1 MRSLIVNLAEK
12 TNKLSLPVL
21 SRIVFLLGFL
31 LIIFLWILIYYQTS
45 YDYAR
50 TIEENS
56 NETMNIA
63 IAFEEHALSIFSEM
77 DKDLLYLKQ
86 AYEQGGTSSPVFNS
100 YWDVMVN
107 NPNRTQILVLN
118 EHGDVIKSAHQPP
131 KPNLSD
137 REYFQEHSSNGN
149 HNLNIGKTIKGVYSG
164 RQVIPMSRR
173 VSKADG
179 TFGGVVVILLRT
191 DYFLSFYNKM
201 DIGQNQLISLNG
213 MDGFNR
219 TRQTNDD
226 AESGQD
232 IRASELWK
240 RVQAGQ
246 VVGTHISTNAIDG
259 FHRLNSFR
267 VIPEYR
273 VVVAVGKSTQCVL
286 KEYQNRKGIYTI
298 VGLVASLCILAY
310 CSLFIA
316 WYGQQRT
323 LNKEISRLERLNLV
337 GEMAAGIGHEVR
349 NPLTTVRGY
358 LQWFQRKT
366 GFSAYQEQLTT
377 MIEEIDRANSII
389 TEFLSLAKDK
399 SVVLKQGNLNDVL
412 DALSPLLQAEAY
424 HLGYGL
430 KIEKIDIPDNWFDDS
445 QVRQMLLNLARNGFE
460 AMEPG
465 NTLTIKSYTEGNQNI
480 VAVCDVGKGIPQN
493 IIDKIGTPFVTT
505 KDTGTGLGLAVCY
518 RIADRHNAKIEFET
532 SEKGT
537 TFYVKFGLEKAD

>member
-12 TNKLSLPVL
+12 TNKLPLPVL

-31 LIIFLWILIYYQTS
+31 LITFLWILIYYQTS
-45 YDYAR
+45 YDYTR

-63 IAFEEHALSIFSEM
+63 RAFEEHALSVFSET

-100 YWDVMVN
+100 YWSIMVN
-107 NPNRTQILVLN
+107 NPTRTQILILN
-118 EHGDVIKSAHQPP
+118 EQGDVIKSAHQPP

-137 REYFQEHSSNGN
+137 REYFQEHSSNAN
-149 HNLNIGKTIKGVYSG
+149 YNLNIGKTIKGVYSG
-164 RQVIPMSRR
+164 KQVIPMSRR
-173 VSKADG
+173 VNKADG

-191 DYFLSFYNKM
+191 DSLLSFYNKM
-201 DIGQNQLISLNG
+201 DIGQNQLIALNG
-213 MDGFNR
+213 IDGFNR
-219 TRQTNDD
+219 TRQTNDNV
-226 AESGQD
+226 ESGQD
-232 IRASELWK
+232 VRASELWK

-246 VVGTHISTNAIDG
+246 LVGTHISTNVIDG
-259 FHRLNSFR
+259 FDRLNSFR
-267 VIPEYR
+267 VIPEYS

-286 KEYQNRKGIYTI
+286 KEYQKRKGIYTI

-323 LNKEISRLERLNLV
+323 LIKEISRLDRLNLV

-358 LQWFQRKT
+358 LQWFQLKK

-399 SVVLKQGNLNDVL
+399 SVVLKRGNLNDVL
-412 DALSPLLQAEAY
+412 DALSPLVQAEAY

-430 KIEKIDIPDNWFDDS
+430 KIEKNDIPDNWFDDS

-460 AMEPG
+460 AMKPG
-465 NTLTIKSYTEGNQNI
+465 NILTIRSYTEGNQNI

-505 KDTGTGLGLAVCY
+505 KDAGTGLGLAVCY
-518 RIADRHNAKIEFET
+518 RIADRHNAQIDFET

-537 TFYVKFGLEKAD
+537 TFYVRFNIEKAV